1 MLEKHNKTGSCR
13 LPVHGE
19 KTSGSG
25 FSVKRG
31 YVLCLQ
37 SRIVFVAVFEAGSGQ
52 TFCLV
57 IQTVDRI
64 YNFLII
70 DNLIT

>member
-1 MLEKHNKTGSCR
+1 MLENTTKPAHAG
-13 LPVHGE
+13 LPVHGK
-19 KTSGSG
+19 KTSGSR
-25 FSVKRG
+25 FSLKRG

>member
-1 MLEKHNKTGSCR
+1 MQVTGAWRKNFGLEIQFETWLC
-13 LPVHGE
+13 
-19 KTSGSG
+19 
-25 FSVKRG
+25 
-31 YVLCLQ
+31 LCLQ

>member
-1 MLEKHNKTGSCR
+1 M
-13 LPVHGE
+13 
-19 KTSGSG
+19 SGTYVPDY
-25 FSVKRG
+25 FYTIPLKRG

>member
-1 MLEKHNKTGSCR
+1 M
-13 LPVHGE
+13 HGE
-19 KTSGSG
+19 KTSGSR
-25 FSVKRG
+25 FSLKRG

-37 SRIVFVAVFEAGSGQ
+37 SRIVVFVAVFEAGSGQ